1 MSVQDARAEG
11 AKAMMRRMAILMA
24 LCGLFAA
31 VAPAVDLQL
40 ANGFRH
46 PPDSAWPWVYWFWS
60 DGNITRQGITADLE
74 AMRRVGIRGVLIM
87 EVDQDIPKGP
97 ARFLSPQW
105 RDLFRFV
112 MQEATRLGIEVN
124 MNNDG
129 GWSGSGGP
137 WITPELSMQVVVW
150 SETNLKGPQRFQGTL
165 AQPKTVRDYYRDI
178 AVLAFPAADVRMTEA
193 SPKLTMGAGH
203 HDFDAA
209 KLVDGNPATVANLPA
224 PQNKEPLYVN
234 LDFPEP
240 FTARALTVALDGWY
254 ARVDGTL
261 EISDDGRQFRAVRS
275 FTATWP
281 ASSVNFEA
289 VSARHYRIAFQTGG
303 ALALGEIE
311 LHTDG
316 RIEGIPTKA
325 AFMHQRVFPTMP
337 GPGMS
342 AENIGTRGRVLDLTS
357 KLSADGRLAWDA
369 PPGRWTVLRLGYT
382 TTGKTNHPAPPESVG
397 LECDKLSKRAIEV
410 QFDGLMGKLVEDQR
424 AVGGKAL
431 TYAHIDSW
439 EVRSQNWTP
448 AFREEFQKR
457 RGYDPLPFLPVVTG
471 RAVESQEITER
482 FLWDWRRT
490 VADMIVDNYAGH
502 MRELSHQHGL
512 KLSLEAYGGGP
523 LNELTYA
530 GRADMPICEFWM
542 GKELNESWVGEEP
555 HPVNREMVSAG
566 HVYGRPVIAAEAFT
580 AAPRNGKWLNHPFR
594 LKELGD
600 TMFTQGVNRFI
611 FHRYA
616 MQPWL
621 DRKPGMTMGMYGI
634 HFERTNTWWEQST
647 AWLAYLARCQYLLQ
661 QGRFVADVAYLAGEK
676 GPNQAPGRE
685 TLDPPMPAG
694 YDYDAL
700 PPELLL
706 TDATVENG
714 RLTLRSGMSY
724 QVLVLPF
731 GNTMR
736 PALLEKI
743 KELVAAGATVLGP
756 PPARSPS
763 LSGYPRADAEVR
775 RLARE
780 LWSDM
785 DGSSITERRSGK
797 GKVIWGRPLADV
809 LREFSGFPDFSVIG
823 PRTAQNVNFIHR
835 KIGGSEVY
843 FVASPHPEAATFL
856 CAFRVA
862 GRQPELWWPDTG
874 RIERAAVYDL
884 QSGVTRMPIRLGAYG
899 SVFVI
904 FPSDAAAP
912 DHVAAALRDG
922 VETSGML
929 GTAPADLRGKMSE
942 IRIEVG
948 VRAPFKVEV
957 ARAGA
962 YELRTSA
969 GRSLKF
975 EVPALPEPMEIQ
987 GPWNVEFPKGWGAPP
1002 QVTFERLI
1010 SWTSHPDAGVKY
1022 FSGTASYRRRIEIPE
1037 SMLGVGRKVYL
1048 DLGRV
1053 QVIAEVKLNGRDLGI
1068 LWKPPFRVDL
1078 TNAARAGAN
1087 DLEVR
1092 VVNLWPNRL
1101 VGDDHLPEDTEWN
1114 GDNLRRWPQWLLDGK
1129 PSPTGRLTFTTW
1141 KHWRKDD
1148 PLLESGLLGP
1158 VMLEAA
1164 RVVEVGR

>member
-1 MSVQDARAEG
+1 
-11 AKAMMRRMAILMA
+11 MMRRMAILMV

-31 VAPAVDLQL
+31 VAPAVDAQL
-40 ANGFRH
+40 AKGFRH
-46 PPDSAWPWVYWFWS
+46 PPDSAWPWVYWMWS

-105 RDLFRFV
+105 RELFRFV

-150 SETNLKGPQRFQGTL
+150 SETNVRGPQRFQGAL
-165 AQPKTVRDYYRDI
+165 AQPKTVRNYYRDI
-178 AVLAFPAADVRMTEA
+178 AVLAFPAADVRMAEA
-193 SPKLTMGAGH
+193 SPKLTMGSGRQGL
-203 HDFDAA
+203 DAA
-209 KLVDGNPATVANLPA
+209 KLLDGNPATVATLPA
-224 PQNKEPLYVN
+224 PPNGEPVYVN
-234 LDFPEP
+234 LDFPQP
-240 FTARALTVALDGWY
+240 FSARALTIALDGWY
-254 ARVDGTL
+254 ARANGTL

-281 ASSVNFEA
+281 ASSVNFET
-289 VSARHYRIAFQTGG
+289 VSAKHYRIAFQTRG

-311 LHTDG
+311 LHTEG

-325 AFMHQRVFPTMP
+325 AFMHQRFFPAMA

-342 AENIGTRGRVLDLTS
+342 AENIGPRGGVLDLTS
-357 KLSADGRLAWDA
+357 KLSPDGRLAWDA
-369 PPGRWTVLRLGYT
+369 PAGRWTVLRLGST
-382 TTGKTNHPAPPESVG
+382 TTGKMNHPAPPESVG
-397 LECDKLSKRAIEV
+397 LECDKLNKRAIEV
-410 QFDGLMGKLVEDQR
+410 HFDGLMKKLVDDQR
-424 AVGGKAL
+424 AVGGTAL
-431 TYAHIDSW
+431 KYVHIDSW
-439 EVRSQNWTP
+439 EVGSQNWTP

-471 RAVESQEITER
+471 RAVESQELAER

-502 MRELSHQHGL
+502 MRELCHQHGL
-512 KLSLEAYGGGP
+512 KLSIEAYGGGP
-523 LNELTYA
+523 LDELAYA
-530 GRADMPICEFWM
+530 GRADMPIGEFWM
-542 GKELNESWVGEEP
+542 GKELYESWVGEEP

-566 HVYGRPVIAAEAFT
+566 HVYGRPIIGAEAFT
-580 AAPRNGKWLNHPFR
+580 AVPRNAKWLNHPFR
-594 LKELGD
+594 LKMLGD
-600 TMFTQGVNRFI
+600 TMFTQGINRFI

-621 DRKPGMTMGMYGI
+621 DRKPGMTFGQYGI

-661 QGRFVADVAYLAGEK
+661 QGRFVADVAYLASEK
-676 GPNQAPGRE
+676 GSNQAPGRE

-706 TDATVENG
+706 SQATVENG
-714 RLTLRSGMSY
+714 RLTLPSGMSY
-724 QVLVLPF
+724 QVLVLPI

-736 PALLEKI
+736 PALLSKI
-743 KELVAAGATVLGP
+743 KELVANGATVLGP
-756 PPARSPS
+756 PPSRSPS
-763 LSGYPRADAEVR
+763 LSGYPTADAEVR

-785 DGSSITERRSGK
+785 DGLSITERRYGK
-797 GKVIWGRPLADV
+797 GKVVWGRSLADV
-809 LREFSGFPDFSVIG
+809 LRDPSGFPDFSVVG

-835 KIGGSEVY
+835 KIGGGDVY

-862 GRQPELWWPDTG
+862 GRRPELWWPDTG
-874 RIERAAVYDL
+874 RIERIAVYDP
-884 QSGVTRMPIRLGAYG
+884 QPGVTRIPIRLEAYG
-899 SVFVI
+899 SVFVV

-912 DHVAAALRDG
+912 EHVAAALRDG
-922 VETSGML
+922 VEISGMP
-929 GTAPADLRGKMSE
+929 GTAPLDLREKMSE
-942 IRIEVG
+942 IRIERG
-948 VRAPFKVEV
+948 ERASFKVEV

-962 YELRTSA
+962 YVLRTSE
-969 GRSLKF
+969 GRSLNF
-975 EVPALPEPMEIQ
+975 EVPALPPPMEIQ
-987 GPWNVEFPKGWGAPP
+987 GPWDVEFPKGWGAPP
-1002 QVTFERLI
+1002 RVTFERLI
-1010 SWTSHPDAGVKY
+1010 SWTSHPETGVKY
-1022 FSGTASYRRRIEIPE
+1022 FSGTASYRRQIDIPE
-1037 SMLGVGRKVYL
+1037 SMLGDGRKVYL

-1068 LWKPPFRVDL
+1068 LWKPPFRIDL
-1078 TNAARAGAN
+1078 TGAAKAGAN

-1101 VGDDHLPEDTEWN
+1101 IGDDHLPQDTQWS
-1114 GDNLRRWPQWLLDGK
+1114 GLTLRRWPQWLLDGK

-1141 KHWRKDD
+1141 KHWTKDD

-1158 VMLEAA
+1158 VVLEAA
-1164 RVVEVGR
+1164 RVLEVGR